1 MSDEDINRIT
11 VTIANANLQLES
23 YYLYGSL
30 FSDLKAPDSLQW
42 NLFHETG
49 EVQIVWT
56 HDSDLCYKDYA
67 NKMTKDEFYET
78 FGTKVLAYN
87 YYTADDFIR
96 IMQELR
102 DSINSDMLTA
112 DFNTLIYEMECAKED
127 HDVGH
132 IYNIYYILHDMDY
145 FLLRYGPEDVGKY
158 TIDDTTVTQY
168 YGVLKIY
175 D

>member
-30 FSDLKAPDSLQW
+30 FSDLKSSDSLQW

-49 EVQIVWT
+49 EVQIGWT

-96 IMQELR
+96 IM
-102 DSINSDMLTA
+102 
-112 DFNTLIYEMECAKED
+112 
-127 HDVGH
+127 
-132 IYNIYYILHDMDY
+132 
-145 FLLRYGPEDVGKY
+145 
-158 TIDDTTVTQY
+158 
-168 YGVLKIY
+168 
-175 D
+175 